1 MNTAHLAGQTL
12 AELITGQNTERTQL
26 PWVNHSWPKW
36 EPEPFRWFGINA
48 GLALA
53 KAADRTEQRTGQH
66 SRKADLG
73 LWLRG
78 RSRRSL

>member
-1 MNTAHLAGQTL
+1 MNTAHIAGQTL
-12 AELITGQNTERTQL
+12 AELITGHDTERTQL
-26 PWVNHSWPKW
+26 PWVNHLWPKW

-53 KAADRTEQRTGQH
+53 KAADRTEHRTGKH